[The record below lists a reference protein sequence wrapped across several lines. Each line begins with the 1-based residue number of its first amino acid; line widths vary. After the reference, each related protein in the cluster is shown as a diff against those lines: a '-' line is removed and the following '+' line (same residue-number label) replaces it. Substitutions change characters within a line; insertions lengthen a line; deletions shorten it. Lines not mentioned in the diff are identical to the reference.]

1 MNTYRTGLNN
11 LPNWIIVLIFK
22 NLCTK
27 VRAGNILDDERDV
40 LAGACNIIGERHIDI
55 TLKSHN

>member
-11 LPNWIIVLIFK
+11 LPNWIIK